1 MGLLDHMV
9 SSIFSF
15 LRNFCTVLHSGCTNL
30 QSHQQSRRVP
40 FSPHPL
46 QHLAIYCLQNFLMM
60 ATLTSL
66 GWYLAVDLIY
76 ISLSAYSLSPTRCDP
91 MDCSLPSSSV
101 CGDSPGKNTGVGCHT
116 LFQQIFPTQGSNP
129 GLLHCRQIL
138 YCLRHQG
145 SPIISDV
152 SIFSCAFWPSVCLL
166 WRNVHLDLPTPFFWP
181 HHDQFPNQGQN
192 LYPLQWKCRVLT
204 TEPPRKSLS
213 SFLIGLFV
221 KYFFVCLFVLN
232 FFIFYFFI
240 LFFFNFLFLLLLYNT
255 VLVLPYIGL
264 NPPRVYM
271 RS

>member
-1 MGLLDHMV
+1 MV

-101 CGDSPGKNTGVGCHT
+101 CGDSPGKNPGIGCHT
-116 LFQQIFPTQGSNP
+116 FLQRIFPP
-129 GLLHCRQIL
+129 GIKPRSALAGRFFTTSAIWEALSQHQSTKIL
-138 YCLRHQG
+138 IRN
-145 SPIISDV
+145 
-152 SIFSCAFWPSVCLL
+152 IFSSN
-166 WRNVHLDLPTPFFWP
+166 NVYNGCIMF
-181 HHDQFPNQGQN
+181 
-192 LYPLQWKCRVLT
+192 YP
-204 TEPPRKSLS
+204 
-213 SFLIGLFV
+213 
-221 KYFFVCLFVLN
+221 
-232 FFIFYFFI
+232 
-240 LFFFNFLFLLLLYNT
+240 
-255 VLVLPYIGL
+255 
-264 NPPRVYM
+264 M
-271 RS
+271 DM